1 MDKDKSKRANPS
13 PHEASGVEISIQQ
26 IHAEY
31 GLKYARDVRATDTGY
46 LSLFCLKP
54 NRHDL
59 PTFSA
64 RWDSAANTVDIDLLG
79 DANESSLFKSND
91 AEAAGYTG
99 HHSAMLGPS
108 AYLVDIRRPPT
119 GTIFVGEIR
128 LDVSLIFQRHETLQ
142 GEVGEI
148 KDDLTISIV
157 CPDCGPVKAALPDPT
172 GLVYCSKCG
181 TDVRRS
187 FQRGLMNIKKVG
199 VLGCGLMGSGIA
211 QVCATA
217 GFDVTVLEVEQK
229 YLDKGFAGIEKS
241 LAKFAERP
249 VEKGGITPQQ
259 KDAIRARLRGTTN
272 KAELADCDIVIEAII
287 ENVDEK
293 KKMYASIDGV
303 VKKDAIFASNT
314 SSISVTE
321 LLTSVKR
328 PERFI
333 GLHFFNPVPLM
344 KLVEVV
350 RTIATAPEVYEAA
363 YLFAQRLGKVP
374 VRTSDKTG
382 FIVNRLLVPYLL
394 DAIRAY
400 EEGVGSIEDI
410 DNAMKL
416 GCGYPMGPF
425 TLLDFVGL
433 DTTYYITHV
442 MYDEFKERRFASPP
456 LLKRMVMA
464 GWYGRKS
471 GRGFYDYSD
480 AAKPVAGKF

>member
-1 MDKDKSKRANPS
+1 M
-13 PHEASGVEISIQQ
+13 E
-26 IHAEY
+26 
-31 GLKYARDVRATDTGY
+31 
-46 LSLFCLKP
+46 
-54 NRHDL
+54 
-59 PTFSA
+59 
-64 RWDSAANTVDIDLLG
+64 
-79 DANESSLFKSND
+79 
-91 AEAAGYTG
+91 
-99 HHSAMLGPS
+99 
-108 AYLVDIRRPPT
+108 
-119 GTIFVGEIR
+119 
-128 LDVSLIFQRHETLQ
+128 
-142 GEVGEI
+142 
-148 KDDLTISIV
+148 
-157 CPDCGPVKAALPDPT
+157 
-172 GLVYCSKCG
+172 
-181 TDVRRS
+181 
-187 FQRGLMNIKKVG
+187 IKKVG

-211 QVCATA
+211 QVAATA

-241 LAKFAERP
+241 LAKFAE
-249 VEKGGITPQQ
+249 KGALKETPQTV
-259 KDAIRARLRGTTN
+259 RARLKGTTN
-272 KAELADCDIVIEAII
+272 QQELADCDIVIEAII
-287 ENVDEK
+287 ENVQEK
-293 KKMYASIDGV
+293 KKMYASLDPI

-321 LLTSVKR
+321 LLTAVKR
-328 PERFI
+328 PERFV

-350 RTIATAPEVYEAA
+350 KTIATAPDVYDAA
-363 YLFAQRLGKVP
+363 YEFGKKLGKVP

-433 DTTYYITHV
+433 ETTYYITHV

-456 LLKRMVMA
+456 LLKRLVMA
-464 GWYGRKS
+464 GWYGRKT

-480 AAKPVAGKF
+480 PAHPVPGKF